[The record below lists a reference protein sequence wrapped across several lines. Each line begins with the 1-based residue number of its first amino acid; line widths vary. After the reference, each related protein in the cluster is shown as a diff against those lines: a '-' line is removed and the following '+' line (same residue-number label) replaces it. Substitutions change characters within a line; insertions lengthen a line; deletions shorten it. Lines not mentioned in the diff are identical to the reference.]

1 MIKFKVNGVSRE
13 FDGEPD
19 MPLLWYLRDVLQLTG
34 TKYGCGEGL
43 CGACT
48 VHVNGAAARSCQLP
62 MQGVAGKTVV
72 TIEGLSAKADH
83 PVQQA
88 WRQANVPQC
97 GYCQSGQIM
106 QAAALLKQKPRPTD
120 ADIDSSMK
128 GNICRCG
135 TYQRIREAIKTA
147 ANKATASKPPAGKQ
161 ASAKAAKTSGEAQ

>member
-1 MIKFKVNGVSRE
+1 MKLTINGKAVEVRAAA
-13 FDGEPD
+13 DTP
-19 MPLLWYLRDVLQLTG
+19 MLWVLRDELGLTG

-48 VHVNGAAARSCQLP
+48 VHLNGTAVRSCQLP
-62 MQGVAGKTVV
+62 MQSAAGKTVV

-106 QAAALLKQKPRPTD
+106 QAAALLKQKPRATD
-120 ADIDSSMK
+120 ADIDSAMK

-135 TYQRIREAIKTA
+135 TYQRIREAIKMA
-147 ANKATASKPPAGKQ
+147 ANKTTASKPSPNKPA
-161 ASAKAAKTSGEAQ
+161 AAKATAEVKK

>member
-1 MIKFKVNGVSRE
+1 MIKLKVNGVSRQ

-19 MPLLWYLRDVLQLTG
+19 MPLLWYLRDILQLTG

-48 VHVNGAAARSCQLP
+48 VHINGAATRSCQIP
-62 MQGVAGKTVV
+62 MQNLAGKTIV

-83 PVQQA
+83 PAQQA

-106 QAAALLKQKPRPTD
+106 QAAALLKQKPKPTD
-120 ADIDSSMK
+120 ADIDSTMK

-135 TYQRIREAIKTA
+135 TYQRIREAIKLA
-147 ANKATASKPPAGKQ
+147 ANKTTASNPPGAKPV
-161 ASAKAAKTSGEAQ
+161 SAKTTAEVKK

>member
-1 MIKFKVNGVSRE
+1 MIKLIVNGVSRQ

-48 VHVNGAAARSCQLP
+48 VHLNGSATRSCQIP
-62 MQGVAGKTVV
+62 MQNAAGKTVV

-83 PVQQA
+83 PVQRA
-88 WRQANVPQC
+88 WLQANVPQC

-106 QAAALLKQKPRPTD
+106 QAASLLKQKPRPTD
-120 ADIDSSMK
+120 ADIDSAMK

-135 TYQRIREAIKTA
+135 TYQRIREAIKMA
-147 ANKATASKPPAGKQ
+147 ASKATASKPASVKPA
-161 ASAKAAKTSGEAQ
+161 AAKTSAEVKK